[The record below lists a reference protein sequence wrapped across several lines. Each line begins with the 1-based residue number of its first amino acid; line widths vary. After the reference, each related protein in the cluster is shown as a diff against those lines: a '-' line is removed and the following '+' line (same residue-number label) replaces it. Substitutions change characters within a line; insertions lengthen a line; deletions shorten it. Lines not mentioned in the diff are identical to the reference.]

1 MRKLVFSA
9 IALVASTLAANA
21 TIISGSYTVSSNG
34 SSTITD
40 SLTDPFSLNL
50 AVGIPQTFNLANIF
64 ENTDATSTITAAFT
78 FTLPVSAISSLT
90 ASDVFTTPGN
100 SAHDTLTW
108 NSSGLDVVNFSDGN
122 ILDISFGN
130 ATYNGSEGNYSG
142 LTIPV
147 TFDLVKDPPATS
159 VPEPISLSLLGAG
172 LIGAAA
178 MRRRNRNKALAA

>member
-9 IALVASTLAANA
+9 IAVASTLAANA

-40 SLTDPFSLNL
+40 LLTDPFSLNL

-90 ASDVFTTPGN
+90 ASDVHDAWN
-100 SAHDTLTW
+100 SAHDTLT
-108 NSSGLDVVNFSDGN
+108 
-122 ILDISFGN
+122 
-130 ATYNGSEGNYSG
+130 
-142 LTIPV
+142 
-147 TFDLVKDPPATS
+147 
-159 VPEPISLSLLGAG
+159 
-172 LIGAAA
+172 
-178 MRRRNRNKALAA
+178 